1 MKLPA
6 MPAPFGALKP
16 INQMPATEVFKA
28 PKVVEAPRLPKPET
42 PKPVVQEAPPSVQ
55 DAISY
60 IHAKTVEQ
68 LAAETGQPKRLVK
81 KEIDRL
87 WDSDYLEER
96 NGYYRYQN
104 AAAWKVSSR

>member
-16 INQMPATEVFKA
+16 INQPSIKEVFKTAKASEVEA
-28 PKVVEAPRLPKPET
+28 PKVEA
-42 PKPVVQEAPPSVQ
+42 PKPVAEAPLTIQ

-60 IHAKTVEQ
+60 VYAKTIEQ
-68 LAAETGQPKRLVK
+68 LAAETKQPKRLVK

-87 WDSDYLEER
+87 WDADYLEER

>member
-16 INQMPATEVFKA
+16 INQPSIAEVFKA
-28 PKVVEAPRLPKPET
+28 AKAVEEAPKPEAPKPVVEAP
-42 PKPVVQEAPPSVQ
+42 EAPPSVQ

-60 IHAKTVEQ
+60 IYAKTIEQ
-68 LAAETGQPKRLVK
+68 LAAETKQPKRLVK

-87 WDSDYLEER
+87 WNSDYLEER
-96 NGYYRYQN
+96 NGHYRYQN
-104 AAAWKVSSR
+104 TAAWKVSSQ